1 MKAKFLIIASFL
13 WTNLLSQK
21 SIVFIDNETKQPID
35 FLILYSKCN
44 SGETFNT
51 DHSGKIVI
59 DTMKFKCS
67 RFKIE
72 HFNYVST
79 EFDFTYLL
87 KTDTIKLAPVINI
100 LTEVVISSHRDP
112 SKYWINVLNSI
123 SREYQKDTKY
133 SKESYHYYLQ
143 TVNIEKEVVEK
154 IKANLEI
161 SYSNDKGFSVE
172 NDYMKYG
179 MFWFHSKTPFLN
191 LNTEKLILGYSPFAK
206 KRSNDMSILPFNGLK
221 LSKKNCNI
229 LEINCEY
236 CKQNEVCLE
245 LSFEDKIKCK
255 VVLDTSTHKFREL
268 QYNNINLSK
277 STVERLDNSNFPFDG
292 CSLYYTF
299 DSIGLFSIRA
309 RLQPMNSESKIEH
322 IDIFLLKQKNGENI
336 NYLKVVGSY
345 TPDNIY
351 ENIILSPVSEFSIDE
366 LDNSLMNSQHLINQD
381 VYYSKNLNQVH
392 SKKVFESILNLKKS
406 SNRFKIWNNEDSLS
420 CNDFYFIINNKGG
433 KFNSFGDFVNL
444 KSELEI
450 SWFIKVEKVN
460 NEIMLSSLSSVWNA
474 TKSIYVGRSHDSI
487 YFPLFSN
494 LIFDFYE
501 SQRKILFDS
510 LSNIKIHEKNLSIIF
525 NLIDKRYKSTKIEVN
540 NLLEIVQFSPIL
552 PLEVIDDLNK
562 TNIKTLH
569 SDRILAAFFKEF
581 KYIQSNPKYHSIV
594 DSYKAAAY
602 RNIKNKELS
611 NYYFNK
617 TIPLYKY
624 AILRFEKMPE
634 HQHKR
639 IAGLYAL
646 LSDSYLKLDDKVNGC
661 MCLEKYKYLW
671 PEGFAVSQNKV
682 IYDNNCTK

>member
-1 MKAKFLIIASFL
+1 MKAKFFIIASFL
-13 WTNLLSQK
+13 YINLFSQK
-21 SIVFIDNETKQPID
+21 SIVFIDKVTKQPID
-35 FLILYSKCN
+35 FLILYSTCN
-44 SGETFNT
+44 SAKSFNT
-51 DHSGKIVI
+51 DNSGLIVI
-59 DTMKFKCS
+59 DTLKFKCS
-67 RFKIE
+67 RLKIE
-72 HFNYVST
+72 HLNYESS

-87 KTDTIKLAPVINI
+87 QSDTIKLDPVINI
-100 LTEVVISSHRDP
+100 LNEVVITSQRKP
-112 SKYWINVLNSI
+112 LKYWINVLNSTLK
-123 SREYQKDTKY
+123 EYQKDKMY
-133 SKESYHYYLQ
+133 SKESFHFYLQ

-154 IKANLEI
+154 IKANIEI
-161 SYSNDKGFSVE
+161 SYSNAKGFSVE

-179 MFWFHSKTPFLN
+179 TFWFHSKTPFLN

-206 KRSNDMSILPFNGLK
+206 KKSNDMSILPLNVLK

-255 VVLDTSTHKFREL
+255 VVLDTSTHKFIEL
-268 QYNNINLSK
+268 QYNNINLNK
-277 STVERLDNSNFPFDG
+277 STVKRLDDSIFPFDS

-299 DSIGLFSIRA
+299 DSIGIISIRA
-309 RLQPMNSESKIEH
+309 RLQPTNSEPKINN
-322 IDIFLLKQKNGENI
+322 IDIFLLKQKNSENI
-336 NYLKVVGSY
+336 KYLKVVGRY

-351 ENIILSPVSEFSIDE
+351 ENIILSPVSSFSIDDI
-366 LDNSLMNSQHLINQD
+366 DNSLMKNQLTNQE
-381 VYYSKNLNQVH
+381 VYYSKNLKQVH
-392 SKKVFESILNLKKS
+392 SKKVFESILNIKKS
-406 SNRFKIWNNEDSLS
+406 SNRFKIWYYGDSLS
-420 CNDFYFIINNKGG
+420 CNDYNFIINSKGG
-433 KFNSFGDFVNL
+433 KFNSIGDFVNL

-474 TKSIYVGRSHDSI
+474 SKSIYVGSTHDSI
-487 YFPLFSN
+487 YFPFFSN

-510 LSNIKIHEKNLSIIF
+510 LSNIKINDKNLSIIF
-525 NLIDKRYKSTKIEVN
+525 DLIDKRYKSTGIEVN

-552 PLEVIDDLNK
+552 PLEVIDDLNN

-569 SDRILAAFFKEF
+569 SDRILATFFKEF
-581 KYIQSNPKYHSIV
+581 KYIQSSPKYNSIV
-594 DSYKAAAY
+594 DSYIAAAY
-602 RNIKNKELS
+602 RNIKNRELS

-624 AILRFEKMPE
+624 AILRFENMPE
-634 HQHKR
+634 LQNKR

-646 LSDSYLKLDDKVNGC
+646 LSASYLKLDDKVNGC
-661 MCLEKYKYLW
+661 KCLEKYKNLW

-682 IYDNNCTK
+682 KYDNNCAK